1 MFLKML
7 GGEPTDQLKMF
18 ADNNKSLVNQ
28 GFTVLRPKC
37 LLERWFDAMVV
48 CSTNLVMGRFGG

>member
-1 MFLKML
+1 MFLKIL
-7 GGEPTDQLKMF
+7 SGEPTDQLKMF
-18 ADNNKSLVNQ
+18 ADNKTLVNQ

-48 CSTNLVMGRFGG
+48 CSTNLVMGKFGG